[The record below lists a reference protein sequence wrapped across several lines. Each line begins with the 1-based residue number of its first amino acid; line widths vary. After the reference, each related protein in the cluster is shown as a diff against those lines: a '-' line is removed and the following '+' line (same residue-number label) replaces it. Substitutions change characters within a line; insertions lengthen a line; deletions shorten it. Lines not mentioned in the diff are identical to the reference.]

1 MIENQNKE
9 SSNVISKVKISKL
22 FCQPDNTIQLNL
34 FLIISKTIKY
44 FHFKFLNFIYL
55 QVEKNADPTTLHRTP
70 DPSTFPAAPGTPKIV
85 NITESSVALI
95 WGKGPERAGS
105 SPLIGYTIE
114 YFSSD
119 LQTGWVVAAH
129 RVPAQT
135 ITVSSKQ
142 SIKLN
147 C

>member
-1 MIENQNKE
+1 MNKLLSE
-9 SSNVISKVKISKL
+9 RKISKS
-22 FCQPDNTIQLNL
+22 FKICNRKIS
-34 FLIISKTIKY
+34 FL
-44 FHFKFLNFIYL
+44 IYL

-70 DPSTFPAAPGTPKIV
+70 DASTFPAAPGTPKIV
-85 NITESSVALI
+85 NITESSVSLI

-135 ITVSSKQ
+135 ITVSSTHYFIFNVIFSK
-142 SIKLN
+142 KKFNLY
-147 C
+147 CFL